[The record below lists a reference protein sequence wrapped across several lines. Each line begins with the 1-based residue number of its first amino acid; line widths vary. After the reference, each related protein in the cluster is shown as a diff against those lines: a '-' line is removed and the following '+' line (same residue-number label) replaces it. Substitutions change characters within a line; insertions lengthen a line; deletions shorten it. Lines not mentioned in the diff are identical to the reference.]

1 MFRKGPSAVAAVA
14 VVKFAS
20 TGAGVAFAFT
30 FTCALVLCACAATA
44 WLCGCSRQP
53 ANPDPAAIY
62 HVALV
67 DSFARYTSSPNGK
80 FDVQQLKTKKYLFI
94 YFATRGSDTHRDFTP
109 KLIGFYNDVCH
120 NGDNDIGIIF
130 VPLDRTQHDAN
141 LFMMD
146 TGMPW
151 LGVRV
156 HSPGAIAVRKRYE
169 PPRVP
174 CLVLLDENDTI
185 LSSSYDASGR
195 YLSARPITAYEKLK
209 NPPKKKPKSKTQGK

>member
-1 MFRKGPSAVAAVA
+1 MKGLSTAITAKFTSAG
-14 VVKFAS
+14 
-20 TGAGVAFAFT
+20 TGVAFAFV
-30 FTCALVLCACAATA
+30 CALILCICTA
-44 WLCGCSRQP
+44 IAGLGLCGCSRRP
-53 ANPDPAAIY
+53 ADPAAIY

-67 DSFARYTSSPNGK
+67 DAFARYTSSPNGK

-94 YFATRGSDTHRDFTP
+94 YFATRRSDTYRNFTP
-109 KLIGFYNDVCH
+109 KLISFYSDVCH